1 MRIKCAWNAL
11 LPPAARTPPSFH
23 KHKLPLTMI
32 SGRGGEPEVSVRR
45 QESRELR
52 TRSQRRQEPGAG
64 SRETADRGRQLP
76 KRFVNYV
83 VEGLQLE
90 WVLWGK

>member
-1 MRIKCAWNAL
+1 
-11 LPPAARTPPSFH
+11 
-23 KHKLPLTMI
+23 LTAI
-32 SGRGGEPEVSVRR
+32 RGREGGKPEVSVRR
-45 QESRELR
+45 QKS
-52 TRSQRRQEPGAG
+52 QEPGA
-64 SRETADRGRQLP
+64 ETGAGARRARSHEPGTRRLEPADRGRQLP